1 MKESRD
7 PGARDA
13 SPFDALN
20 RADAGMSA
28 SSRVEERLRAEVRG
42 RTISRR
48 RMSGSTLALAA
59 SLALMIGASAWLMR
73 GGGPVNAP
81 GDPETAEAPTESVT
95 EFVPLGYSRTSAGP
109 THIVRL
115 EVPRKALASF
125 GLLPMD
131 AAAPADSDTVLADV
145 IIGDDGVA
153 RAVRFVRATSH

>member
-1 MKESRD
+1 MNEFDDRGSH
-7 PGARDA
+7 GG

-20 RADAGMSA
+20 RADANMSA
-28 SSRVEERLRAEVRG
+28 SARVEERLRAELRG
-42 RTISRR
+42 RTPSGRR
-48 RMSGSTLALAA
+48 LSGATLALAA
-59 SLALMIGASAWLMR
+59 SLTVILGASAWLLR
-73 GGGPVNAP
+73 GGGGVNAP
-81 GDPETAEAPTESVT
+81 DGPEARETSAESVT
-95 EFVPLGYSRTSAGP
+95 DFVPLGYSRTSAGP

-131 AAAPADSDTVLADV
+131 ATALPDSETVLADV

>member
-1 MKESRD
+1 MTEFKD
-7 PGARDA
+7 PDARDE

-20 RADAGMSA
+20 RADARMSA
-28 SSRVEERLRAEVRG
+28 SSRVEETLRAEVRG

-48 RMSGSTLALAA
+48 RMPGSTLALAA

-73 GGGPVNAP
+73 GGGQVSAP
-81 GDPETAEAPTESVT
+81 GDPETPEASTESVT
-95 EFVPLGYSRTSAGP
+95 EFMPLGYSRTSAGP

-131 AAAPADSDTVLADV
+131 AVAPADSDTVLADV